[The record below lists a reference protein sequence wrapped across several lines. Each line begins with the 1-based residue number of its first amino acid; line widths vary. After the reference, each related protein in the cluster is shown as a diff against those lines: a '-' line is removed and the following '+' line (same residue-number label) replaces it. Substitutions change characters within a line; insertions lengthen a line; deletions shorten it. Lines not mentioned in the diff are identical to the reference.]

1 MTAASKWVLGILGI
15 LVALSLLVIGF
26 SFLLYLGSSRD
37 DGYVS
42 AFGEKIAVIELKG
55 VITSSEDVVK
65 QFKKYR
71 DNRSIKAIVF
81 RVDSPGGAVVPSQ
94 EIYEEVRKTREARK
108 PVIVSMGSLAAS
120 GGYYVS
126 CGATKIVANRGTLT
140 GSIGVISQFI
150 QLDQLLNKIGISSST
165 VKSGKFKDSGSPL
178 RKFSEED
185 KKYWEELIQDTY
197 KQFLTVVERER
208 QIPHEKLLAIADG
221 RVYSGEQAHELG
233 LVDTLG
239 TYEDAIRIASDLVG
253 IRGEPTIVKMRE
265 RRRTGFLDL
274 LLSSAKE
281 NMLDAKREL
290 LDQDM
295 LQYKLPYP

>member
-150 QLDQLLNKIGISSST
+150 QLDQLLNKIGISSAT